1 LRPEGRDGR
10 ERDDRVPPPDAR
22 AWLRSHRQRWLD
34 WRHSKGEKGA
44 AGYAMA
50 NSALG
55 IRRLCLAADD
65 LRRYRDYA
73 NEERAHHEHD
83 PETQDQ
89 GRRRPFARLR
99 PEYVVRAFGVPAVDE
114 DGHLA
119 SRRDL
124 PGPVEAAIYAR
135 GDPSRAKAGSD
146 ELRRC
151 LVVGE
156 GNWHLGHFCAI
167 LPRAMSLFVILKFLH
182 VLLAI
187 IAVGFN
193 ATYGVWLAR
202 VAREPVP
209 TQSFV
214 LKGIKRLDD
223 WFANPAYVLLA
234 VTGVTMV
241 FIGELR
247 FTTFWIAGGI
257 VLWAIA
263 VALGFF
269 VYTPMLRNQIHALE
283 TAGPE
288 DEGYK
293 RYAANARFVGIL
305 LAVIVVVIVFLMV
318 TKPTLS

>member
-1 LRPEGRDGR
+1 
-10 ERDDRVPPPDAR
+10 V
-22 AWLRSHRQRWLD
+22 
-34 WRHSKGEKGA
+34 
-44 AGYAMA
+44 
-50 NSALG
+50 
-55 IRRLCLAADD
+55 
-65 LRRYRDYA
+65 
-73 NEERAHHEHD
+73 
-83 PETQDQ
+83 
-89 GRRRPFARLR
+89 
-99 PEYVVRAFGVPAVDE
+99 
-114 DGHLA
+114 
-119 SRRDL
+119 
-124 PGPVEAAIYAR
+124 
-135 GDPSRAKAGSD
+135 
-146 ELRRC
+146 
-151 LVVGE
+151 
-156 GNWHLGHFCAI
+156 
-167 LPRAMSLFVILKFLH
+167 SLFILVKFLH

-187 IAVGFN
+187 VAVGFN

-214 LKGIKRLDD
+214 LRGIKRLDD

-241 FIGELR
+241 LVGDLR

-269 VYTPMLRNQIHALE
+269 VYTPMVRNQIHFLE

-288 DEGYK
+288 SDDYK
-293 RYAANARFVGIL
+293 RYSANARFLGIL

>member
-1 LRPEGRDGR
+1 
-10 ERDDRVPPPDAR
+10 
-22 AWLRSHRQRWLD
+22 
-34 WRHSKGEKGA
+34 
-44 AGYAMA
+44 
-50 NSALG
+50 
-55 IRRLCLAADD
+55 
-65 LRRYRDYA
+65 
-73 NEERAHHEHD
+73 
-83 PETQDQ
+83 
-89 GRRRPFARLR
+89 
-99 PEYVVRAFGVPAVDE
+99 
-114 DGHLA
+114 
-119 SRRDL
+119 
-124 PGPVEAAIYAR
+124 
-135 GDPSRAKAGSD
+135 
-146 ELRRC
+146 
-151 LVVGE
+151 
-156 GNWHLGHFCAI
+156 
-167 LPRAMSLFVILKFLH
+167 MSLFVLLKFLH

-193 ATYGVWLAR
+193 ASYGVWLAR

-223 WFANPAYVLLA
+223 RFANPAYVLLA

-283 TAGPE
+283 TVGPLS
-288 DEGYK
+288 DDYK
-293 RYAANARFVGIL
+293 RYASNARFMGIL

>member
-1 LRPEGRDGR
+1 
-10 ERDDRVPPPDAR
+10 
-22 AWLRSHRQRWLD
+22 
-34 WRHSKGEKGA
+34 
-44 AGYAMA
+44 
-50 NSALG
+50 
-55 IRRLCLAADD
+55 
-65 LRRYRDYA
+65 
-73 NEERAHHEHD
+73 
-83 PETQDQ
+83 
-89 GRRRPFARLR
+89 
-99 PEYVVRAFGVPAVDE
+99 
-114 DGHLA
+114 
-119 SRRDL
+119 
-124 PGPVEAAIYAR
+124 
-135 GDPSRAKAGSD
+135 
-146 ELRRC
+146 
-151 LVVGE
+151 
-156 GNWHLGHFCAI
+156 
-167 LPRAMSLFVILKFLH
+167 MSLFVVLKFLH

-214 LKGIKRLDD
+214 LNGIKRLDD

-241 FIGELR
+241 YVGELR

-269 VYTPMLRNQIHALE
+269 VYTPMLRNQIKALE
-283 TAGPE
+283 TTGPE
-288 DEGYK
+288 SDDYQ

-305 LAVIVVVIVFLMV
+305 LAAIVVVIVFLMV